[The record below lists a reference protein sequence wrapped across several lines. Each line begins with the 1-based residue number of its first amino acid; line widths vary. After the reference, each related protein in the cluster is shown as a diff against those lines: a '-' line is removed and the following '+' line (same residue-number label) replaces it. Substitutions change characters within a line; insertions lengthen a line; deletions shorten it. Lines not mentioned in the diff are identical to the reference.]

1 MTDSCVV
8 KSLNLW
14 IDINQ
19 DNWWRGDWP
28 LSIRQRSPTN
38 TSTKGSFGFYVVNS
52 TISWVSGCLEHS
64 IPMGSW
70 VCITNRNMGKYEFV
84 SPIIVWEGMINAV
97 AMIFFRSSPR
107 CPRPCC
113 RPPCPR
119 QPSPR
124 PPTRQSSLHPTTLR
138 SQGTRLKRFHHWNIR
153 EDSLIIGFRLRAS
166 KVKVLKTSLQ
176 NTEAQQ
182 GDFPSQMDHF
192 NLCLKVMARLNCSR
206 VMTLEMV
213 SVARQLLFI
222 L

>member
-1 MTDSCVV
+1 MLF
-8 KSLNLW
+8 KW
-14 IDINQ
+14 H
-19 DNWWRGDWP
+19 
-28 LSIRQRSPTN
+28 
-38 TSTKGSFGFYVVNS
+38 S

-84 SPIIVWEGMINAV
+84 SPVIVWEGIINAV
-97 AMIFFRSSPR
+97 PMIFFRSSPR
-107 CPRPCC
+107 CPRPCR
-113 RPPCPR
+113 RPPYPR
-119 QPSPR
+119 QPAPR
-124 PPTRQSSLHPTTLR
+124 PPTRQSSPHPTTLR

-182 GDFPSQMDHF
+182 GEFPSQMDHF